1 MKTITRAKY
10 LDRIIELNGTPDIK
24 IITGIRRSGKSKLM
38 QAYIA
43 YLKNNF
49 ENINIIFI
57 DFMDLAYEEIKEYHA
72 LHSYV
77 EEHYQEGKTNYLFV
91 DEVQMCPK
99 FELAINSLYSKG
111 KYDIYVTG
119 SNFLSFYFKCFKVAA
134 VMLVI
139 DLVVKWYKIRIFSS
153 DIIHNCL
160 FETASKIEIFEPEQ
174 IALII
179 YPLKDCFKIRDTGDT
194 KQALWYE

>member
-119 SNFLSFYFKCFKVAA
+119 PNAFLLSADLATCLPDDILKFMCFLSASRSIA
-134 VMLVI
+134 NITMMLVI
-139 DLVVKWYKIRIFSS
+139 KISS
-153 DIIHNCL
+153 LMI
-160 FETASKIEIFEPEQ
+160 TPSRAV
-174 IALII
+174 
-179 YPLKDCFKIRDTGDT
+179 
-194 KQALWYE
+194 